1 MNTFMQKKEAVVR
14 QWHVI
19 DATGTPLGRLAS
31 EAAILIKGKHKPTF
45 TPHVDGGDYVIVINA
60 DQFVFTGNK
69 ENTKL
74 YQKHSG
80 LIGGLKTRTAKE
92 MKEKFPAK
100 VIELAVH
107 GMLPKSKL
115 GSVMKTRLYVY
126 KDSTHPHSAQQPQP
140 YTVKG

>member
-80 LIGGLKTRTAKE
+80 WIGGLKTRTAKE